1 MSFRGSCFQSRVRG
15 TEGSASMSAV
25 GHSGIMREGGGAIV
39 TRGRGA
45 VVMGCQRVASR
56 SVILSTGTP
65 LLSLYNL
72 LLSFPQLGLAKSRRA
87 PCTLKRPR
95 EEPYK
100 QRTPGHHNDKKS
112 HNTASLSRVS
122 PKGTHAPITKR
133 EDISQ
138 TAHGAVERR
147 CLASDSPA
155 APPVCQT

>member
-1 MSFRGSCFQSRVRG
+1 
-15 TEGSASMSAV
+15 MSAV

-87 PCTLKRPR
+87 PCTLKDR
-95 EEPYK
+95 E
-100 QRTPGHHNDKKS
+100 RSLTNNAHLGTITIKKVI
-112 HNTASLSRVS
+112 TRRVS
-122 PKGTHAPITKR
+122 RASRQK
-133 EDISQ
+133 
-138 TAHGAVERR
+138 AHMR
-147 CLASDSPA
+147 P
-155 APPVCQT
+155 

>member
-1 MSFRGSCFQSRVRG
+1 
-15 TEGSASMSAV
+15 MSAV

-65 LLSLYNL
+65 LLSLSTIYYSHS
-72 LLSFPQLGLAKSRRA
+72 LSWGSPNHAVHHAHSKDRE
-87 PCTLKRPR
+87 

-122 PKGTHAPITKR
+122 PKGTHAPITKK